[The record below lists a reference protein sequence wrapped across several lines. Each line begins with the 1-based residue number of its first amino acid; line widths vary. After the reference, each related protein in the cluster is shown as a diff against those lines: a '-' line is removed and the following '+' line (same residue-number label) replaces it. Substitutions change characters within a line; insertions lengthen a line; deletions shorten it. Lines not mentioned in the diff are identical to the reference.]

1 MTNTVVGV
9 LVTYNPEYI
18 FFQLQVGVL
27 GKQLDHLIVVDNA
40 SLSQHKM
47 HDYLLINFKLVTFIA
62 LEDNI
67 GLASAQNIGVKKAF
81 DLSAKSIIF
90 FDQDSLIEPEFV
102 AGLLSAESALLEA
115 GEKVG
120 AVGPL
125 FFDPR
130 SNINYP
136 ATVYVGPFLKRVILD
151 DYNCEV
157 KATFVIASGC
167 LVRTVVLNEV
177 GLMRDE
183 LFIDYVDVEW
193 SLRAKNFGYNVYVTS
208 RAKMAHTIGD
218 DRVNIL
224 GRTISIHSP
233 LRRYYLIRNSF
244 FVLRQSYIP
253 FGYKL
258 REVCFNLLRL
268 FVGLVFSKERKK
280 YIYYTYW
287 GLRDGFFGVFGS
299 CKHCL

>member
-1 MTNTVVGV
+1 MHTVIGV

-18 FFQLQVGVL
+18 FFQLQVREL
-27 GKQLDHLIVVDNA
+27 SKQLDHLIIIDNN
-40 SLSQHKM
+40 SLLQHKLQ
-47 HDYLLINFKLVTFIA
+47 DYLLIGFSSITFVA
-62 LEDNI
+62 LEENI

-81 DLSAKSIIF
+81 DLSAKNVIF

-102 AGLLSAESALLEA
+102 TGLLSAEAALLAA

-120 AVGPL
+120 AIGPV

-130 SNINYP
+130 NKLNYP
-136 ATVYVGPFLKRVILD
+136 ATVYVGPFLKRILLD
-151 DYNCEV
+151 KPNCEV

-167 LVRTVVLNEV
+167 LIRTVVLNEV
-177 GLMRDE
+177 GLMRDQ
-183 LFIDYVDVEW
+183 LFIDYIDVEW
-193 SLRAKNFGYNVYVTS
+193 SLRAKHSGFNVYITS
-208 RAKMAHTIGD
+208 RAKMAHAIGD

-244 FVLRQSYIP
+244 FMLRQSYIP
-253 FGYKL
+253 SGYKL

-268 FVGLVFSKERKK
+268 LTGFVFSKERKK
-280 YIYYTYW
+280 YIYYAYW
-287 GLRDGFFGVFGS
+287 GVRDGVSGIFGS
-299 CKHCL
+299 CKHHL